1 MLRKGVIE
9 LVEEINNFLV
19 IVMILTFV
27 SYEVS
32 IFRK

>member
-19 IVMILTFV
+19 IGMLLTFV